1 MSALHTVNK
10 SPFERNS
17 LESCLRLAAKGSA
30 VLLFEDG
37 VIGAM
42 KNTKHSDTVA
52 NAMSDISF
60 YVLGP
65 DIKARGLSDS
75 NVIDGIN
82 VIDYDGF
89 VDLTT
94 EHNTVQSWL

>member
-1 MSALHTVNK
+1 MATLHTVNK
-10 SPFERNS
+10 SPFERNT
-17 LESCLRLAAKGSA
+17 LESCLRLAKKGSS

-42 KNTKHSDTVA
+42 QNTKFSDTVSQ
-52 NAMSDISF
+52 AMSNFSF

-65 DIKARGLSDS
+65 DIKARGLSDN
-75 NVIDGIN
+75 NVVDGIE

-94 EHNTVQSWL
+94 EHDTVQSWL

>member
-1 MSALHTVNK
+1 MTILHTVNK

-17 LESCLRLAAKGSA
+17 LQSCITHANEGCA

-37 VIGAM
+37 IYGALQS
-42 KNTKHSDTVA
+42 TEQSELVTA
-52 NAMSDISF
+52 AMSSIKF

-65 DIKARGLSDS
+65 DLKARGISEDKIIS
-75 NVIDGIN
+75 GVK

-89 VDLTT
+89 VDLVT
-94 EHNTVQSWL
+94 EHSNTQSWL

>member
-1 MSALHTVNK
+1 MPTLHTVNK
-10 SPFERNS
+10 SPFERNT
-17 LESCLRLAAKGSA
+17 LTSCLRLAKRGSS

-42 KNTKHSDTVA
+42 QNTKYSEKITR
-52 NAMSDISF
+52 AMNDFSF

-65 DIKARGLSDS
+65 DIRARGLSDS
-75 NVIDGIN
+75 NVVDGIKI
-82 VIDYDGF
+82 IDYDGF

-94 EHNTVQSWL
+94 EHEMVQSWL

>member
-1 MSALHTVNK
+1 MSTLHIVNK

-17 LESCLRLAAKGSA
+17 LGSCMRLAEKGSA

-42 KNTKHSDTVA
+42 QNTKFSSKITQ
-52 NAMSDISF
+52 AMNDHSF

-65 DIKARGLSDS
+65 DIKARGLSS
-75 NVIDGIN
+75 SKVIDGIN

-94 EHNTVQSWL
+94 EHETVQSWL

>member
-1 MSALHTVNK
+1 MSSLHIVNK
-10 SPFERNS
+10 SPFERNA
-17 LESCLRLAAKGSA
+17 LDSCLRLAAKGSA

-42 KNTKHSDTVA
+42 KNTKHSDAITS
-52 NAMSDISF
+52 AMSDISF

-65 DIKARGLSDS
+65 DIKARGLNDG
-75 NVIDGIN
+75 NVIDGIK

-94 EHNTVQSWL
+94 EHENVQSWL

>member
-1 MSALHTVNK
+1 MSALHIVNK
-10 SPFERNS
+10 SPFERNT

-42 KNTKHSDTVA
+42 KNTKHSDAVA
-52 NAMSDISF
+52 TAMSDISF

>member
-1 MSALHTVNK
+1 MTTLHTVNK
-10 SPFERNS
+10 SPFERNT
-17 LESCLRLAAKGSA
+17 LESCLRLAKKGSS

-42 KNTKHSDTVA
+42 QNTKFSEKIVQ
-52 NAMSDISF
+52 AMKNFSF

-75 NVIDGIN
+75 KVIDGIK
-82 VIDYDGF
+82 VINYEDF

-94 EHNTVQSWL
+94 EHRTVQSWL

>member
-75 NVIDGIN
+75 NVIDGIK

-94 EHNTVQSWL
+94 EHHAVQSWL

>member
-1 MSALHTVNK
+1 MATLHTVNK
-10 SPFERNS
+10 SPFERNT
-17 LESCLRLAAKGSA
+17 LESCLRLAKKGSS

-42 KNTKHSDTVA
+42 ENTKYSDAVSK
-52 NAMSDISF
+52 AMDDFSF

-65 DIKARGLSDS
+65 DIKARGLNDT
-75 NVIDGIN
+75 NLIDGIN

-94 EHNTVQSWL
+94 EHETVQSWL

>member
-1 MSALHTVNK
+1 MPILHIVNK
-10 SPFERNS
+10 SPFERNT
-17 LESCLRLAAKGSA
+17 LDSCLRLAAKGSS

-42 KNTKHSDTVA
+42 QNSKYSNQVTA
-52 NAMSDISF
+52 AMNDISF

-65 DIKARGLSDS
+65 DIKARGLSD
-75 NVIDGIN
+75 NKVIDGIN

-94 EHNTVQSWL
+94 EHKTVQSWL

>member
-1 MSALHTVNK
+1 MPTLHTVNK
-10 SPFERNS
+10 SPFERNT
-17 LESCLRLAAKGSA
+17 LTSCLRLAKRGSS

-42 KNTKHSDTVA
+42 QNTKYSEKITR
-52 NAMSDISF
+52 AMNDFSF

-65 DIKARGLSDS
+65 DIRARGLSDS
-75 NVIDGIN
+75 NVVDGIKI
-82 VIDYDGF
+82 IDYDGF

-94 EHNTVQSWL
+94 EHETVQSWL

>member
-1 MSALHTVNK
+1 MSSLHIVNK
-10 SPFERNS
+10 SPFERNT
-17 LESCLRLAAKGSA
+17 LNSCLRLAAKGSA

-42 KNTKHSDTVA
+42 QNTKHSDSVA
-52 NAMSDISF
+52 KAMNDLTF

-65 DIKARGLSDS
+65 DIKARGLNDD

-94 EHNTVQSWL
+94 EHESVQSWL

>member
-1 MSALHTVNK
+1 MSILHIVNK
-10 SPFERNS
+10 SPFERNT
-17 LESCLRLAAKGSA
+17 LDSCLRLAAKGSS

-42 KNTKHSDTVA
+42 QNSKYSNQVTA
-52 NAMSDISF
+52 AMNDISF

-65 DIKARGLSDS
+65 DIKARGLSD
-75 NVIDGIN
+75 NKVIDGIN

-94 EHNTVQSWL
+94 EHKTVQSWL

>member
-1 MSALHTVNK
+1 MTMLHTVNK

-17 LESCLRLAAKGSA
+17 LQSCINHANEGSA

-37 VIGAM
+37 IYGALQGTE
-42 KNTKHSDTVA
+42 KSSLVTA
-52 NAMSDISF
+52 AMNSVKF

-65 DIKARGLSDS
+65 DLKARGISEDK
-75 NVIDGIN
+75 VIDGIN

-89 VDLTT
+89 VDLVT
-94 EHNTVQSWL
+94 EHGKTQSWL

>member
-1 MSALHTVNK
+1 
-10 SPFERNS
+10 
-17 LESCLRLAAKGSA
+17 
-30 VLLFEDG
+30 
-37 VIGAM
+37 
-42 KNTKHSDTVA
+42 
-52 NAMSDISF
+52 MSDHKF

-65 DIKARGLSDS
+65 DIKARGLNDG

-94 EHNTVQSWL
+94 EHENCSVLALIILNHYR

>member
-1 MSALHTVNK
+1 MPALHTVNK

-42 KNTKHSDTVA
+42 KNTKHSDAVA
-52 NAMSDISF
+52 NSMSDISF

-65 DIKARGLSDS
+65 DIKARGLKDG
-75 NVIDGIN
+75 NVIDGIKI
-82 VIDYDGF
+82 IDYDGF

-94 EHNTVQSWL
+94 EHHTVQSWL

>member
-1 MSALHTVNK
+1 MPALHTVNK
-10 SPFERNS
+10 SPFERNT

-30 VLLFEDG
+30 VFLFEDG

-52 NAMSDISF
+52 KAMNDISF

-65 DIKARGLSDS
+65 DIKARGLNEG

-89 VDLTT
+89 VELTT
-94 EHNTVQSWL
+94 EHKPVQSWL

>member
-1 MSALHTVNK
+1 MATLHTVNK
-10 SPFERNS
+10 SPFERNA
-17 LESCLRLAAKGSA
+17 LESCLRLAKAGSS

-42 KNTKHSDTVA
+42 RDTRFSEKITG
-52 NAMSDISF
+52 AMKDFSF

-65 DIKARGLSDS
+65 DIKARGLSDDK
-75 NVIDGIN
+75 VIDGIQ
-82 VIDYDGF
+82 VVDYNGF

-94 EHNTVQSWL
+94 EHDTVQSWL

>member
-1 MSALHTVNK
+1 MATLHTVNK
-10 SPFERNS
+10 SPFERNT
-17 LESCLRLAAKGSA
+17 LESCLRLAKKGSS

-42 KNTKHSDTVA
+42 QNTKYSDAVSH
-52 NAMSDISF
+52 AMNDLSF

-65 DIKARGLSDS
+65 DIKARGLND
-75 NVIDGIN
+75 NKVIDGIQ

>member
-1 MSALHTVNK
+1 MSTLHLVNK

-17 LESCLRLAAKGSA
+17 LDACLRLAAKGSA

-42 KNTKHSDTVA
+42 QNTKHSDAINT
-52 NAMSDISF
+52 AMSDHKF

-65 DIKARGLSDS
+65 DIKARGLNDD

-94 EHNTVQSWL
+94 EHKTVQSWL